1 MTALSIQDLTL
12 RFRGLIALSNLSV
25 SFAPGS
31 IHGLIGPNGAGKT
44 TLINAISGLVAPTA
58 GRIEFAGRDLVGLA
72 PHAIARL
79 GIGRT
84 FQHAEI
90 FADQSPLTNIMTG
103 FDRMLVRGFWHDL
116 AGTPGKRQAE
126 RETRARAEALLVRF
140 DIAQY
145 RDTVAADLP
154 FGVLK
159 RIDLARALA
168 SQPSVLLMDEPTSGM
183 NDQEARKTIAACR
196 ALAREHRMTLIVVE
210 HNMRVIMAM
219 ADVVTVLDHGEK
231 IAEGPPAAIQRD
243 PRVIDIYLGRGRG
256 PA

>member
-1 MTALSIQDLTL
+1 VSGLSIHGLTL
-12 RFRGLIALSNLSV
+12 RFRGLVALSNLSV
-25 SFAPGS
+25 AFAPGS

-44 TLINAISGLVAPTA
+44 TLINAISGLVQPTA
-58 GRIEFAGRDLVGLA
+58 GRIEFAGRDLVGMA

-79 GIGRT
+79 GVGRT

-90 FADQSPLTNIMTG
+90 FADQSPLANIMTG
-103 FDRMLVRGFWHDL
+103 FDRVSARGFWHDL
-116 AGTPGKRQAE
+116 VDTPGKHRAE
-126 RETRARAEALLVRF
+126 RATRANAEALLARF
-140 DIAQY
+140 DIARY
-145 RDTVAADLP
+145 RDAVAADLP

-183 NDQEARKTIAACR
+183 NDLEARQTVAACR
-196 ALAREHRMTLIVVE
+196 ALAREHGMTLIVVE

-219 ADVVTVLDHGEK
+219 ADVITVLDHGEK

-243 PRVIDIYLGRGRG
+243 PGVIDIYLGRSRG
-256 PA
+256 HA